1 MLKLTLRE
9 VSWRL
14 ENINKRRNTDVKLQ
28 AKLHKMEFKNSSSEK
43 AVYQNSPEQMEKIEA
58 AKKAFTARTTK
69 R

>member
-1 MLKLTLRE
+1 MD
-9 VSWRL
+9 
-14 ENINKRRNTDVKLQ
+14 NINKRRNTDVKLQ